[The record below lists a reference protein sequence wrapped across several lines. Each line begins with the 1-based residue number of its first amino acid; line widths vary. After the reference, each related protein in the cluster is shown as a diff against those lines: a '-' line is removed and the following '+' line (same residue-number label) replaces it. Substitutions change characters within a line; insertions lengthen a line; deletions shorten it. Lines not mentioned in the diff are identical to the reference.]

1 MTRLFERLRLEA
13 HFKGLR
19 DRWGPE
25 ADSIVLDALERSW
38 AMNLEIVQ
46 PEADQVE
53 IELPQRPVPKLRIDD
68 AILQDWFA

>member
-19 DRWGPE
+19 DRWGQE

-38 AMNLEIVQ
+38 ATELETVQ
-46 PEADQVE
+46 SEPDQVHAE
-53 IELPQRPVPKLRIDD
+53 VPH
-68 AILQDWFA
+68 

>member
-19 DRWGPE
+19 DRWGQE

-38 AMNLEIVQ
+38 AKNLKIDQ
-46 PEADQVE
+46 PELDQDR
-53 IELPQRPVPKLRIDD
+53 IELPQ
-68 AILQDWFA
+68 

>member
-19 DRWGPE
+19 ERWGPE

-38 AMNLEIVQ
+38 ATTEQ
-46 PEADQVE
+46 TREHAQEHADSQ
-53 IELPQRPVPKLRIDD
+53 
-68 AILQDWFA
+68 

>member
-19 DRWGPE
+19 DRWGQE

-38 AMNLEIVQ
+38 ATPVQ
-46 PEADQVE
+46 MPEPESQVFE
-53 IELPQRPVPKLRIDD
+53 APQQPVPTHQIDD
-68 AILQDWFA
+68 ATQLDQFA

>member
-19 DRWGPE
+19 ERWGQE

-46 PEADQVE
+46 PEADGVQ
-53 IELPQRPVPKLRIDD
+53 IELPQ
-68 AILQDWFA
+68 

>member
-53 IELPQRPVPKLRIDD
+53 IELPQ
-68 AILQDWFA
+68 